1 MSASHPAAADLFQVL
16 REHLAGE
23 VSPLLPPDQQFRL
36 RIADRLLETLAREQ
50 AQGGA
55 ADARERAGL
64 MRLLGAGG
72 TDGEGGTGREGA
84 ATEALRAEL
93 ARRIREDAIAADS
106 PELLAHL
113 RETLADRLRID
124 NPRWLP
130 EALRGA

>member
-1 MSASHPAAADLFQVL
+1 MSASHPDAVDLLEVL
-16 REHLAGE
+16 RDHLARE
-23 VSPLLPPDQQFRL
+23 VSPLLPPEQQFRL

-64 MRLLGAGG
+64 MRLLG
-72 TDGEGGTGREGA
+72 EGGTGDAGREGA

-93 ARRIREDAIAADS
+93 ARRIREEAIPTDS

-113 RETLADRLRID
+113 RATLADRLRID